1 MIKAAIARFLSD
13 HRIDRLLVAVS
24 GGPDSTAL
32 LIALA
37 ELHADV
43 VAAHVNHHLRG
54 AESDGDERFVRETC
68 ELLRVQLGVVDGTL
82 SSDAIREHG
91 IEAAARDVRHARL
104 HQLRDAMGMRW
115 IATAHQLDD
124 QAETV
129 LMRMMTGSGLAGLRG
144 IHPVRED
151 GVVRPML
158 DVTRAEVEAFLR
170 VRGVVART
178 DSSNADPRF
187 LRNRVR
193 ASLRDMPEPV
203 RRNLAA
209 VASQARAQWNVIETL
224 LDEYEVEQSETQTR
238 FLRWPEDAWLKQALL
253 HRHIRRLDRHARDVS
268 ATDLERLA
276 QSSGRVTV
284 TKNLEL
290 IDDVLRRKPVK
301 TEPFAFAIAP
311 GESRYIEAIDATVGL
326 TQQLSN
332 SATRQLFQPSHNAT
346 CTFEIR
352 NRRPG
357 DRFRPLGMS
366 HEKKLKDFLIDRKI
380 PVEVRDSIPL
390 LVWNGEIVWV
400 AGIEISDKF
409 KVTDPAGEQ
418 YEVWLERAGA
428 SVETETAEGQASLH
442 NQTDREADR
451 RPRRSNP

>member
-1 MIKAAIARFLSD
+1 MIKPAIEHFL
-13 HRIDRLLVAVS
+13 RANNVDRLLVAVS

-32 LIALA
+32 LVALA
-37 ELHADV
+37 ELGAKI

-54 AESDGDERFVRETC
+54 AESDGDERFVRELC

-82 SSDAIREHG
+82 DPSAIRRHG
-91 IEAAARDVRHARL
+91 IEAAAREVRHARL
-104 HQLRDAMGMRW
+104 HQIRDAMGMRW

-144 IHPVRED
+144 IHPMRDD

-158 DVTRAEVEAFLR
+158 EVTRAEVMEFLR
-170 VRGVVART
+170 ERNIVARS

-193 ASLRDMPEPV
+193 AVLRDMPESV

-209 VASQARAQWNVIETL
+209 VASQARAQWAIVETL
-224 LDEYEVEQSETQTR
+224 LDEYEVSETETSTR
-238 FLRWPEDAWLKQALL
+238 FQRWPDDPWLKQALL
-253 HRHIRRLDRHARDVS
+253 HRHIRRLDPQARDVS
-268 ATDLERLA
+268 ASDLARLA

-290 IDDVLRRKPVK
+290 IDDVLRIKPVK
-301 TEPFAFAIAP
+301 TEPFEFAIKP
-311 GESRYIEAIDATVGL
+311 GESRTIDAIETTVHLQPAAGNR
-326 TQQLSN
+326 QRFQLPKN
-332 SATRQLFQPSHNAT
+332 EQG
-346 CTFEIR
+346 TFLIR
-352 NRRPG
+352 NRKTG

-380 PVEVRDSIPL
+380 PIEVRDSIPL

-400 AGIEISDKF
+400 GGVEISDTF

-428 SVETETAEGQASLH
+428 SVDKAEGQASLH
-442 NQTDREADR
+442 RQTDRETDR
-451 RPRRSNP
+451 QSRRNHP

>member
-1 MIKAAIARFLSD
+1 MMLTDAVARFLSA
-13 HRIDRLLVAVS
+13 HAIDRLLVAIS

-37 ELHADV
+37 ELRVPV

-54 AESDGDERFVRETC
+54 AESDGDERFVRGLC

-82 SSDAIREHG
+82 DPDAIRRHG

-104 HQLRDAMGMRW
+104 HQIRDAMGMRW

-144 IHPVRED
+144 IHPVRDD

-158 DVTRAEVEAFLR
+158 EVTRAEVEEFLR
-170 VRGVVART
+170 ERNVVARS
-178 DSSNADPRF
+178 DSSNTDPRF
-187 LRNRVR
+187 VRNRVR
-193 ASLRDMPEPV
+193 ALLRDMPAPV

-209 VASQARAQWNVIETL
+209 IAAQASAQWAIVGKL
-224 LDEYEVEQSETQTR
+224 LDEYEVTETGTSTR
-238 FLRWPEDAWLKQALL
+238 FDRWPEDPWLKQALL
-253 HRHIRRLDRHARDVS
+253 HRHIRRLDGHARDVS
-268 ATDLERLA
+268 ATDLARLA

-284 TKNLEL
+284 TKTLEL

-301 TEPFAFAIAP
+301 TEPFEFQITP
-311 GESRYIEAIDATVGL
+311 GESQYIDAIQTTL
-326 TQQLSN
+326 HLQ
-332 SATRQLFQPSHNAT
+332 SATSNRQRFQLPQGQG
-346 CTFEIR
+346 TFVIR
-352 NRRPG
+352 NRRNG

-380 PVEVRDSIPL
+380 PVEVRDAIPL

-400 AGIEISDKF
+400 GGIEISETF

-428 SVETETAEGQASLH
+428 SVEAAEGQTSVQR
-442 NQTDREADR
+442 QTDRKTDR
-451 RPRRSNP
+451 RPGRKNP

>member
-1 MIKAAIARFLSD
+1 MTITDAVARFLAAND
-13 HRIDRLLVAVS
+13 IDRLLVAIS

-37 ELHADV
+37 ELRVPV

-54 AESDGDERFVRETC
+54 AESDEDEHFVRGLC

-82 SSDAIREHG
+82 DPDAIRRHG

-104 HQLRDAMGMRW
+104 HQLRDAVGMRW

-129 LMRMMTGSGLAGLRG
+129 LMRMMTGSGLTGLRG
-144 IHPVRED
+144 IHPVRDD

-158 DVTRAEVEAFLR
+158 EVTRAEVEDFLR
-170 VRGVVART
+170 ERNVVART

-187 LRNRVR
+187 VRNRVR
-193 ASLRDMPEPV
+193 ALLRDMPAPV

-209 VASQARAQWNVIETL
+209 VASQAQAHWSIVEKL
-224 LDEYEVEQSETQTR
+224 LDEYEVTETATSTR
-238 FLRWPEDAWLKQALL
+238 FQRWPDDPWLKQALL
-253 HRHIRRLDRHARDVS
+253 HRHIRRLDPHARDVS
-268 ATDLERLA
+268 ATDLARLA

-290 IDDVLRRKPVK
+290 IDDVLRTKPVK
-301 TEPFAFAIAP
+301 TEAFEFTIAP
-311 GESRYIEAIDATVGL
+311 GASHYIDAIQTTVHLEPATGNRQRFQL
-326 TQQLSN
+326 PAGQQG
-332 SATRQLFQPSHNAT
+332 
-346 CTFEIR
+346 TFEIR
-352 NRRPG
+352 NRRNG

-380 PVEVRDSIPL
+380 PVEVRDAIPL
-390 LVWNGEIVWV
+390 LIWNGEIVWV
-400 AGIEISDKF
+400 GGIEISDTF

-428 SVETETAEGQASLH
+428 SVEAAEGQTSV
-442 NQTDREADR
+442 
-451 RPRRSNP
+451 